1 MKSFVLRGIKKI
13 EGMEKMKK
21 MTSIWC
27 VFLLIIFV
35 SSVIAQSIQKEN
47 AETGTLK
54 LLISG
59 FINEKGNAKIAL
71 CNSKEDFKR
80 PDNTFRSINAV
91 IKNGKSEWTFPDI
104 PFGTYAVKVYHDEN
118 INGKLDKNIFGAPK
132 EKYGFSNNARAT
144 FGPPAYESAQFTFN
158 TTDMTVSISIE

>member
-1 MKSFVLRGIKKI
+1 
-13 EGMEKMKK
+13 MKK
-21 MTSIWC
+21 MVLIWC
-27 VFLLIIFV
+27 AFLLILGAGWAV
-35 SSVIAQSIQKEN
+35 AQDSQKEN
-47 AETGTLK
+47 PATGSLR
-54 LLISG
+54 LIMSG
-59 FINEKGNAKIAL
+59 FENDKGNVKIAL
-71 CNSKEDFKR
+71 CNSKEDYKR

-132 EKYGFSNNARAT
+132 EKYGFSNNARAN